1 MQEFKV
7 NIYSSANKPEWD
19 EFVSQSNCD
28 TFLFLRD
35 FMDYHKDRFQD
46 SSLMIYR
53 DSKLVALL
61 PANKEN
67 DILFSHQGLT
77 YGGLVYKK
85 FLKSSDAINIWCA
98 ILKFLHKNSCN
109 TLFLKELPY
118 VYLENSVNNSMSYIL
133 FKTEALCKRVDMHSI
148 INLEQYKLSNSRKEG
163 VKRGKKA
170 GLVVKESE
178 TLELFWNDILIPNLK
193 SKHGVIPVHSLSEI
207 KSLKSKFT
215 NNIRQFNVYD
225 QDRII
230 AGTTIFE
237 MKSIVHCQYISGDS
251 SKNSSG
257 SLDFLHGHLITE
269 VFSTKKFFSFG
280 TSNINAG
287 QQVNAGLQFWK
298 EGFGARSITQ
308 GFFEIST
315 KNYKLLEDVMI

>member
-19 EFVSQSNCD
+19 EFVSHSNCD

-46 SSLMIYR
+46 SSLMIYK

-67 DILFSHQGLT
+67 GILFSHQGLT

-85 FLKSSDAINIWCA
+85 VLKSSDVIGIWYA
-98 ILKFLHKNSCN
+98 ILKFLHQNAFS
-109 TLFLKELPY
+109 TLLLKELPY
-118 VYLENSVNNSMSYIL
+118 VYLENSVNNPIPYIL
-133 FKTEALCKRVDMHSI
+133 FKTEANCKRVDMHSI
-148 INLEQYKLSNSRKEG
+148 IDLEQYKLSSSRKEG
-163 VKRGKKA
+163 IKRGKKA
-170 GLVVKESE
+170 GLVVKETE
-178 TLELFWNDILIPNLK
+178 ELESFWNDILIPNLK
-193 SKHGVIPVHSLSEI
+193 LKHGVIPVHSLSEI
-207 KSLKSKFT
+207 HMLKSKFT
-215 NNIRQFNVYD
+215 NYIRQFNVYK
-225 QDRII
+225 QDKII
-230 AGTTIFE
+230 AGTTVFE
-237 MKSIVHCQYISGDS
+237 MKNITHCQYISGDN

-257 SLDFLHGHLITE
+257 SLDFLHGHLIAN
-269 VFSTKKFFSFG
+269 VFNTKKFFSFG

-287 QQVNAGLQFWK
+287 QHVNAGLQFWK

-308 GFFEIST
+308 GFFEIRT